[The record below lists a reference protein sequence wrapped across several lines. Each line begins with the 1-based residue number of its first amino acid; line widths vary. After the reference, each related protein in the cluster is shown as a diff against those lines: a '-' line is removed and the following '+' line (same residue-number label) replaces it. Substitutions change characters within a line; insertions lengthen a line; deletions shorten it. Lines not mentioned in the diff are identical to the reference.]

1 MARGIHKYTVQEA
14 ENASLGQAGYKY
26 CATAGTTNTGTA
38 AEGTEYVA
46 ITSLNDA
53 TNVATT
59 SFDTNLFPNLN
70 CVVPAGVT
78 IYGRWSKVTI
88 SAVGGAALIYKG

>member
-26 CATAGTTNTGTA
+26 CETSGTTNTGTA

-46 ITSLNDA
+46 ITSLNDGNINA
-53 TNVATT
+53 IVKLNVKR
-59 SFDTNLFPNLN
+59 L
-70 CVVPAGVT
+70 
-78 IYGRWSKVTI
+78 
-88 SAVGGAALIYKG
+88 